1 MKKVLYI
8 MMLLAAAPCC
18 FAQQNAPQAS
28 NDCYGWLP
36 GYPAHYCE
44 CRETSQ
50 EFHFPLEQQLTDTM
64 WFSSTVNDLKQ
75 GLSAYWFANSSI
87 TFEVYAFCSSK
98 TPTITMTVGANQ
110 MREMDVATI
119 NRKLEEMGDMAE
131 LMAQTLTPRIK
142 VYPNNGGSG
151 TVYCYPY
158 DQGPLST
165 CEDSLPLI
173 PRMTYVC
180 SDTTEVYE
188 LKPSRISKNGEGFIR
203 WKQKDNKPGTIRLT
217 TDSCNGPEIANET
230 LMDSTHVL
238 VLDADT
244 MSAIKKAGKSVFVH
258 VTHEPGYVGRMFYH
272 NRVVWTE
279 SIVDTTICQGMG
291 LQLGDTILMEETIY
305 PNDTNWIGSDTL
317 SRTTFYVGVEVPI
330 VKYDTLRLRAAEL
343 PKTYLNYYIPK
354 NGWGDHEFYIRHNN
368 LCDDHYLVHV
378 VHIVDSITQDLHD
391 TLCVGRSISYS
402 GIAYTTD
409 TTFRD
414 SAWIDADTWAIRDIS
429 IHFTEP
435 EMEYDTVLVKPSEME
450 NGYWDSNLKI
460 MLYAYGDTVV
470 TITKKNTCTRLVQV
484 TVQEAEED
492 QEDIILVPGEKAAA
506 CKYLRDGMLYIRREG
521 REYDLM
527 GRPSRQ

>member
-1 MKKVLYI
+1 MKKILVLIALFFISYGY
-8 MMLLAAAPCC
+8 
-18 FAQQNAPQAS
+18 AQTP
-28 NDCYGWLP
+28 CYGFLP
-36 GYPAHYCE
+36 GYPEHYCE
-44 CRETSQ
+44 CTNASQ
-50 EFHFPLEQQLTDTM
+50 KFQFPLEIEVTDTL
-64 WFSSTVNDLKQ
+64 WFSTTIDDLKQ
-75 GLSAYWFANSSI
+75 GMSAYWFSDCSI
-87 TFEVYAFCSSK
+87 SMEVYAFCSSQI
-98 TPTITMTVGANQ
+98 PTISLTVGSNQ
-110 MREMDVATI
+110 MREMDVAAI
-119 NRKLEEMGDMAE
+119 NRKIDEMGDMAE
-131 LMAQTLTPRIK
+131 MMSQVLTPRIK
-142 VYPNNGGSG
+142 VYPKGGTG
-151 TVYCYPY
+151 RIYCYPY
-158 DQGPLST
+158 DQGPHST
-165 CEDSLPLI
+165 CADVLPVI

-180 SDTTEVYE
+180 DQPDEVYE

-279 SIVDTTICQGMG
+279 DIVDTTICQGMG

-305 PNDTNWIGSDTL
+305 PNDTNWIGLDTL
-317 SRTTFYVGVEVPI
+317 SRTTFYVFVEVPI
-330 VKYDTLRLRAAEL
+330 VKYDTLLLRAAEL

-391 TLCVGRSISYS
+391 TLCMGRSISYS
-402 GIAYTTD
+402 GVAYTKD

-435 EMEYDTVLVKPSEME
+435 EMEYDTVLVKPSEMK

-484 TVQEAEED
+484 TVREAEED